1 MFAEMHIKTYNYYI
15 VLLATYNTK
24 VFKKV
29 EYVIAVAKY
38 KLLGLLIGV
47 YSIAFAITYIICL
60 LGYYCLAVLYKLYC
74 AETLTLLTLTALRF
88 AKFIDRT
95 FSVAAQST

>member
-1 MFAEMHIKTYNYYI
+1 MFIKIRIKTYNCYT
-15 VLLATYNTK
+15 VLLANYNAK

-29 EYVIAVAKY
+29 EYVITVTKC

-47 YSIAFAITYIICL
+47 YSVTFTITYIIYL
-60 LGYYCLAVLYKLYC
+60 LGCYCLAVLYKLYY

-95 FSVAAQST
+95 FSVTV